1 MDFVPVL
8 LFLFLG
14 IVLGGGGIWLILRGK
29 IQSEYQRAKSEASAE
44 KAALAER
51 LKGQEQQAQQLKIDL
66 AAQNDVTNR
75 LREQTNQT
83 SNRLSAA
90 EQKNSRIPELESLVI
105 SRETEIAELQKSL
118 VYLKSKESELET
130 KLQEE
135 RKVSQEKLSLLN
147 QAQEKL
153 SDTFKVLSADALR
166 SNNQSFLE
174 LAKGSLATFQETAK
188 GDLEKRQQ
196 AIGEL
201 VKPVK
206 DSLDKVDLKIQELEK
221 NRIGAYEAINSQVR
235 SMLETQNQLRT
246 ETGNLV
252 KALRAPTVRGRWG
265 EIQLRRTVEMA
276 GMLNYCDFYEQ
287 QSVDTDNGNL
297 RPDLLVRL
305 PSNKNV
311 IVDAKAPL
319 SAYLDALD
327 ATDDE
332 VRKDMLKTHAR
343 QIRSHIS
350 NLSKKAYWEQFQSA
364 PEFVILFLPGEMF
377 FSAALEHDPQLI
389 EVGVEQRI
397 ILATPTTLIAL
408 LRAIAYGWKQE
419 NLAKNAQEI
428 STLAQELYGRIGDM
442 CEHWTKL
449 GKHLNSSVES
459 YNKAVGSLE
468 RRVLVSARRFKDLG
482 ITDLDGEIDQLIPID
497 QSTRSLL
504 APEMIFMPTESE

>member
-1 MDFVPVL
+1 
-8 LFLFLG
+8 
-14 IVLGGGGIWLILRGK
+14 
-29 IQSEYQRAKSEASAE
+29 
-44 KAALAER
+44 
-51 LKGQEQQAQQLKIDL
+51 
-66 AAQNDVTNR
+66 
-75 LREQTNQT
+75 
-83 SNRLSAA
+83 
-90 EQKNSRIPELESLVI
+90 
-105 SRETEIAELQKSL
+105 
-118 VYLKSKESELET
+118 LKSKESELET

-135 RKVSQEKLSLLN
+135 RKVSQEKLSLLH

-196 AIGEL
+196 AIDEL

-287 QSVDTDNGNL
+287 QSVDTDNGSL

-332 VRKDMLKTHAR
+332 VRKDMLKAHAR

>member
-1 MDFVPVL
+1 
-8 LFLFLG
+8 
-14 IVLGGGGIWLILRGK
+14 LRDQIG
-29 IQSEYQRAKSEASAE
+29 
-44 KAALAER
+44 
-51 LKGQEQQAQQLKIDL
+51 
-66 AAQNDVTNR
+66 
-75 LREQTNQT
+75 QT

-90 EQKNSRIPELESLVI
+90 EQKNSRIPELESVVL
-105 SRETEIAELQKSL
+105 SRETEITELQKSL

-135 RKVSQEKLSLLN
+135 RKVSEEKLLLLH

-174 LAKGSLATFQETAK
+174 LAKGSLATFQESAK

-235 SMLETQNQLRT
+235 SMLEAQNQLRT

-297 RPDLLVRL
+297 RPD
-305 PSNKNV
+305 
-311 IVDAKAPL
+311 
-319 SAYLDALD
+319 
-327 ATDDE
+327 
-332 VRKDMLKTHAR
+332 
-343 QIRSHIS
+343 
-350 NLSKKAYWEQFQSA
+350 
-364 PEFVILFLPGEMF
+364 
-377 FSAALEHDPQLI
+377 
-389 EVGVEQRI
+389 
-397 ILATPTTLIAL
+397 
-408 LRAIAYGWKQE
+408 
-419 NLAKNAQEI
+419 
-428 STLAQELYGRIGDM
+428 
-442 CEHWTKL
+442 
-449 GKHLNSSVES
+449 
-459 YNKAVGSLE
+459 
-468 RRVLVSARRFKDLG
+468 
-482 ITDLDGEIDQLIPID
+482 
-497 QSTRSLL
+497 
-504 APEMIFMPTESE
+504 

>member
-1 MDFVPVL
+1 MDIVPVL

-14 IVLGGGGIWLILRGK
+14 IVLGGGGIWFILQGK
-29 IQSEYQRAKSEASAE
+29 IQSEYQRAKSEISAE

-51 LKGQEQQAQQLKIDL
+51 LKGQEQQVEQLKGDL
-66 AAQNDVTNR
+66 KIQKDITNR
-75 LREQTNQT
+75 LQDQLTQGSSRFA
-83 SNRLSAA
+83 AA
-90 EQKNSRIPELESLVI
+90 EQKSSRIPELESLVLK
-105 SRETEIAELQKSL
+105 REAEIIESQKSL
-118 VYLKSKESELET
+118 VLLKSRESELET

-135 RKVSQEKLSLLN
+135 RKVSEEKLLFLH

-153 SDTFKVLSADALR
+153 SDTFKALSAEALR
-166 SNNQSFLE
+166 SNNQSFLD
-174 LAKGSLATFQETAK
+174 LAKGSLATFQESAK

-196 AIGEL
+196 AIGEM

-206 DSLDKVDLKIQELEK
+206 ESLDKVDLKIQELEK
-221 NRIGAYEAINSQVR
+221 NRIGAYESINQQVIAL
-235 SMLETQNQLRT
+235 LETQNQLRA

-252 KALRAPTVRGRWG
+252 KALRAPVVRGRWG

-287 QSVDTDNGNL
+287 KSVETDNGHL

-305 PSNKNV
+305 PSNKHV

-319 SAYLDALD
+319 SAYLDALET
-327 ATDDE
+327 TDE
-332 VRKDMLKTHAR
+332 TIRLEKLRTHAR
-343 QIRSHIS
+343 HIRDHITA
-350 NLSKKAYWEQFQSA
+350 LSKKAYWEQFQPT
-364 PEFVILFLPGEMF
+364 PEFVILFLPGETF

-389 EVGVEQRI
+389 EVGVEQQI

-428 STLAQELYGRIGDM
+428 SSLAQELYERIGDM
-442 CEHWTKL
+442 CGHWTKL
-449 GKHLNSSVES
+449 GKNLNSSVES

-482 ITDLDGEIDQLIPID
+482 ITDLDHEIEQLMPID
-497 QSTRSLL
+497 HAARLL
-504 APEMIFMPTESE
+504 QAPEMVLGLTESE

>member
-1 MDFVPVL
+1 MDFVPLL

-14 IVLGGGGIWLILRGK
+14 IVLGSGGVWFILQGK
-29 IQSEYQRAKSEASAE
+29 IQSEYQRAKSETSAE

-51 LKGQEQQAQQLKIDL
+51 LKGQEHQVQQLKIDL
-66 AAQNDVTNR
+66 TAQNDTTSR
-75 LREQTNQT
+75 LRDQIGQT

-90 EQKNSRIPELESLVI
+90 EQKNSRIPELESVVL

-135 RKVSQEKLSLLN
+135 RKVSEEKLLLLH

-153 SDTFKVLSADALR
+153 SDTFKVLSADALK

-174 LAKGSLATFQETAK
+174 LAKGSLATFQESAK

-206 DSLDKVDLKIQELEK
+206 ESLDKVDLKIQELEK
-221 NRIGAYEAINSQVR
+221 NRVGAYESINQQVIA
-235 SMLETQNQLRT
+235 LVETQNQLRT

-252 KALRAPTVRGRWG
+252 RALRTPVVRGRWG
-265 EIQLRRTVEMA
+265 EIQLRRTVEIA

-287 QSVDTDNGNL
+287 KSIDTENGQL

-305 PSNKNV
+305 PSNKHV

-319 SAYLDALD
+319 SAYLDALET
-327 ATDDE
+327 TDE
-332 VRKDMLKTHAR
+332 KVRLEKLRMHAR
-343 QIRSHIS
+343 HIRDHITA
-350 NLSKKAYWEQFQSA
+350 LSKKAYWEQFQST
-364 PEFVILFLPGEMF
+364 PEFVILFLPGETF

-389 EVGVEQRI
+389 EVGVEQQI

-419 NLAKNAQEI
+419 NLTKNAQEI
-428 STLAQELYGRIGDM
+428 SSLAQELYERIGGM

-449 GKHLNSSVES
+449 GKSLNTSVES

-482 ITDLDGEIDQLIPID
+482 ITGLNDEIEELIPID
-497 QSTRSLL
+497 HSARLL
-504 APEMIFMPTESE
+504 QAPEMVSS